1 MTCDEVRELISR
13 EGAIT
18 SGEANSHVHEC
29 PGCQEFWNH
38 WQAVQKELHAMGE
51 EDTPPFLHTRI
62 MAHVQ
67 EAAESEHAKGAWLFG
82 LKKLWAGPI
91 LVLFLGL
98 LLGGYGLVQV
108 LRPKAPSES
117 VPAGS
122 RPISSKQQTGNEA
135 KAKDASASPDFFKSV
150 APSSDTARKTAAAP
164 RAPSTPAPAAPADS
178 AGSPQ
183 APAGERPADLNS
195 DMADERKDSLF
206 ATPPPPQQKGAD
218 EKGAFQPLANR
229 FEERAAPEPA
239 GAPPRESSRPSVT
252 SLSRPKAEL
261 SAQPPE
267 SEPATS
273 VVCTLS
279 PLMGSGP
286 FISLQ
291 LPPSAAPPSGG
302 VWTVVISPDSALR
315 VQDSAG
321 KPMDASLATLRDVIH
336 PLHVPPGSYRLKRIS

>member
-1 MTCDEVRELISR
+1 MTCDEVRELINR

-29 PGCQEFWNH
+29 PGCQEFWDH
-38 WQAVQKELHAMGE
+38 WQAVRKELHAMGE

-82 LKKLWAGPI
+82 LKKLWAGPL

-108 LRPKAPSES
+108 LRPKAPSEP
-117 VPAGS
+117 VPAAS
-122 RPISSKQQTGNEA
+122 RPLSSKQKPGAEA
-135 KAKDASASPDFFKSV
+135 KAKDAPAALELFKSV
-150 APSSDTARKTAAAP
+150 APVAGQSREAVP
-164 RAPSTPAPAAPADS
+164 APSSPSAPAPAARADS
-178 AGSPQ
+178 ASTPP
-183 APAGERPADLNS
+183 APAGERPADLQS

-218 EKGAFQPLANR
+218 DKGAFQPLSNR

-239 GAPPRESSRPSVT
+239 GAASRDSSRPSAT
-252 SLSRPKAEL
+252 ALSRPKAEL
-261 SAQPPE
+261 SAQLPE
-267 SEPATS
+267 SEPLAS